1 MPAAAQAVFA
11 DRTEQV
17 QRFAELLAGPGVERG
32 LIGPRE
38 GAVLWTRHLMNSAAL
53 LGFLPAQGGVLDLGS
68 GAGLPGVVLALA
80 RPDLSVILL
89 DPMARRCAF
98 LTEVVDELGLTQ
110 VQVVRGRAE
119 DVVGRVQADAVVARA
134 VAPLARL
141 VPIALPLLIGAGPL
155 LALKGA
161 DAAAEVEAAAGVLKK
176 ADARA
181 EICPVA
187 VPGTTTT
194 TTVVRILVNLR

>member
-38 GAVLWTRHLMNSAAL
+38 GSVLWTRHLMNSAAL
-53 LGFLPAQGGVLDLGS
+53 VPFLPERGRVLDLGS

-80 RPDLSVILL
+80 RPELSVTLL

-98 LTEVVDELGLTQ
+98 LSEVVEELELPH

-119 DVVGRVQADAVVARA
+119 DVVGRVHMDVVVARA

-141 VPIALPLLIGAGPL
+141 VPIALPLL
-155 LALKGA
+155 KG
-161 DAAAEVEAAAGVLKK
+161 
-176 ADARA
+176 
-181 EICPVA
+181 
-187 VPGTTTT
+187 
-194 TTVVRILVNLR
+194 